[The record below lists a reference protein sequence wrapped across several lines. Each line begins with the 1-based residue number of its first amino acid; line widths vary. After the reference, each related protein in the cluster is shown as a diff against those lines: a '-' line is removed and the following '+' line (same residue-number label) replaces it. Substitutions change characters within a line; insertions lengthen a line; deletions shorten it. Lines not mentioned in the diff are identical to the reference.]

1 MPFYIMPVDWS
12 APERGVVYMKEE
24 FDKRIA
30 ANIEAMGL
38 VAGTREHAIIHDI
51 QFMELDKLFN
61 NAPN

>member
-12 APERGVVYMKEE
+12 APERGFAYTKEE
-24 FDKRIA
+24 FDKRIT

-38 VAGTREHAIIHDI
+38 VQGTREHAVIYETN
-51 QFMELDKLFN
+51 FMELDRMFN

>member
-1 MPFYIMPVDWS
+1 MPLYIRPVDWS
-12 APERGVVYMKEE
+12 APERGFAYTKEE

-38 VAGTREHAIIHDI
+38 VAGTREHAIIHETN
-51 QFMELDKLFN
+51 FMELDVLFN